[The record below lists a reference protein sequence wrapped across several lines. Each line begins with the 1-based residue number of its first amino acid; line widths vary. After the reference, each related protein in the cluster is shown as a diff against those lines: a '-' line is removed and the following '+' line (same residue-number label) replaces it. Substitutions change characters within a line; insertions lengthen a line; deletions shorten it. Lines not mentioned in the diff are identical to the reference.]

1 MDYLNEPKVEVKEE
15 PQQSMVDLLDC
26 DMPNKP
32 KGWERTKK
40 RGWKH
45 SKEYMYDQ
53 HLTLYDGWT
62 VMYIDQMTH
71 WYWGS

>member
-32 KGWERTKK
+32 KW
-40 RGWKH
+40 
-45 SKEYMYDQ
+45 
-53 HLTLYDGWT
+53 
-62 VMYIDQMTH
+62 
-71 WYWGS
+71 